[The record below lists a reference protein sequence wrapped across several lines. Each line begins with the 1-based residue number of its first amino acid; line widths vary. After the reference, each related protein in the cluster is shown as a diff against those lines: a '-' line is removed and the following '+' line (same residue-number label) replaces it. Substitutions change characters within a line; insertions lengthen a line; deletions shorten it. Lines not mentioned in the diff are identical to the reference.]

1 MNPCRI
7 VIPERQKVSIESFN
21 LPSLGSNEVLVKTL
35 FSAIS
40 PGTEVARIR
49 NITNPHT
56 KYPYFPGY
64 SACCKVI
71 DKGTKVNSFEIGQ
84 TVVCQIPHASHWI
97 IEEQNCF
104 LLPKDIS
111 NTEGAVIRIGTISLQ
126 GVRKAEIQDGMIVA
140 ILGLGPIGSF
150 ANQIAR
156 CFGAAFIAGIDT
168 NKWRCV
174 LAMECGIDKA
184 VTSIE
189 ELDLAGEV
197 DVIIEATGNP
207 ETIPEVLAII
217 KKMGRVILL
226 GSHRG
231 VTSQVDFY
239 NSVHKKGLT
248 IIGAHDSSRYG
259 TLREDIETMFKLIIQ
274 QRVDLKPLITNVA
287 PYMEAEKVYEC
298 LLNKIGNRMIT
309 VLDWN
314 E

>member
-7 VIPERQKVSIESFN
+7 VVFESPKVSIENFN
-21 LPSLGSNEVLVKTL
+21 LPPLRPNEVLVKTL

-40 PGTEVARIR
+40 PGTEVAHIR
-49 NITNPHT
+49 NITNPLT
-56 KYPYFPGY
+56 RFPYFPGY
-64 SACCKVI
+64 SACCQVI
-71 DKGTKVNSFEIGQ
+71 DKGSMVNTIQTGQ
-84 TVVCQIPHASHWI
+84 TMVCQIPHASHWI

-104 LLPKDIS
+104 LLPENI
-111 NTEGAVIRIGTISLQ
+111 NEIEGAVIRIGTISLQ
-126 GVRKAEIQDGMIVA
+126 GVRKAEIQPGMIVA
-140 ILGLGPIGSF
+140 IIGLGPIGSL
-150 ANQIAR
+150 ANQLAR
-156 CFGAAFIAGIDT
+156 CVGATFIAGIDT
-168 NKWRCV
+168 HKWRCE

-184 VTSIE
+184 ATSIE
-189 ELDLAGEV
+189 EVNLAGEV
-197 DVIIEATGNP
+197 DVVIEATGNP
-207 ETIPEVLAII
+207 ETIPKVLTLV

-259 TLREDIETMFKLIIQ
+259 TLRADIETMFKLIIQ
-274 QRVDLKPLITNVA
+274 QRVDLKTLITNVV
-287 PYMEAEKVYEC
+287 PYKEAEKVYEC